1 MASRSA
7 MTSAV
12 VTDGR
17 VRPTAEADLR
27 GDRITRQMVR
37 LERDV
42 GISIETI
49 APFIR
54 FWLMATPSLPE
65 QTQAA
70 ARAKAASAMKDSCRR
85 LAADSPR
92 DQVSFGKYRWIS
104 ECAAFRVLSERKAWK
119 HQRHQHK
126 GCGKGATAKGQQ
138 VSSKVWS
145 AAQPQIHADSL
156 ASSFT
161 TATSRNLG

>member
-1 MASRSA
+1 

-70 ARAKAASAMKDSCRR
+70 ARAKGGERYEGFMQALGRR
-85 LAADSPR
+85 LAKGPG
-92 DQVSFGKYRWIS
+92 FIGKYRWIS